1 MSIAPSS
8 QVLVGSIDLLTGP
21 QTEISL
27 ICTLILTDTLC
38 LLSSMFF
45 SFMFLQKN
53 VYRSIS
59 LYTSNI

>member
-45 SFMFLQKN
+45 SFMFLQKKCLQIN
-53 VYRSIS
+53 LFIYFK
-59 LYTSNI
+59 Y